1 MNKHL
6 LIYAIITIIV
16 QIVIITDLLSK
27 RSKMET
33 IEAIIDQPKLTNI
46 DGLLNEIDSLQ
57 IKSDTIKL
65 YYEKKVSNYNI
76 LPRSERVKLFSD
88 RINRQ

>member
-27 RSKMET
+27 RKQ
-33 IEAIIDQPKLTNI
+33 IEPVIEQIELTNI
-46 DGLLNEIDSLQ
+46 DGLLNDIDTLQ

-65 YYEKKVSNYNI
+65 YYEKKIYNYHI
-76 LPRSERVKLFSD
+76 LPRSERIKLFAD
-88 RINRQ
+88 RINR

>member
-1 MNKHL
+1 MNKHI

-27 RSKMET
+27 RSKLET
-33 IEAIIDQPKLTNI
+33 IEAIIEQPELSDI
-46 DGLLNEIDSLQ
+46 DGLLNDIDTLQ

-65 YYEKKVSNYNI
+65 YYERKTSNYHI
-76 LPRSERVKLFSD
+76 LPRSERIRLFAD
-88 RINRQ
+88 RINR

>member
-1 MNKHL
+1 MNKHI

-27 RSKMET
+27 RGKLET
-33 IEAIIDQPKLTNI
+33 IEAIIEQPKLTDI
-46 DGLLNEIDSLQ
+46 DGLLNEIDTLQ

-65 YYEKKVSNYNI
+65 YYERKTSNYHI
-76 LPRSERVKLFSD
+76 LPRSERIKLFSD
-88 RINRQ
+88 RINR

>member
-6 LIYAIITIIV
+6 LIYCIIITIV
-16 QIVIITDLLSK
+16 LSVIITDLLSK
-27 RSKMET
+27 RKQ
-33 IEAIIDQPKLTNI
+33 IEPVIEQIELTNI
-46 DGLLNEIDSLQ
+46 DGLLNDIDTLQ

-65 YYEKKVSNYNI
+65 YYEKKIYNYHI
-76 LPRSERVKLFSD
+76 LPRSERIKLFAD